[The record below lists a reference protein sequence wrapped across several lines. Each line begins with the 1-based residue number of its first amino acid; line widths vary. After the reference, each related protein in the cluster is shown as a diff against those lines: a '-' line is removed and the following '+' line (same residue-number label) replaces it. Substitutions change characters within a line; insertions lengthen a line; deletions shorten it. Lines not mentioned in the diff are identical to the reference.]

1 MASQEN
7 KDRAS
12 TAAQLTSEI
21 VRLLRKR
28 AGMTQEELGAEIDY
42 TGSAISAL
50 ETGAQPATEQMLD
63 GLEKSIGCG
72 MGIFTAAKKYVRM
85 DKYPRHFRDFA
96 RLEQQ
101 ALTLCT
107 YENFMV
113 DGLFQTE
120 EYARAL
126 TSGGYPPLPES
137 MVEEIVAARMARKA
151 VFDREPM
158 ALIEMV
164 LEESVL
170 RRPFGSWDIMR
181 GQLKHLID
189 CSQRPNVSIQVL
201 PMERGLRGQHAGAWG
216 PMKLVQTPE
225 HRMMVYLEGQGTS
238 NLLSEPAEV
247 TQRFHRYAKIRAQA
261 LGPDESLSLIERLA
275 GEL

>member
-12 TAAQLTSEI
+12 TAAQLTSDI
-21 VRLLRKR
+21 TRLLRKL
-28 AGMTQEELGAEIDY
+28 AGMTQEELGAQIGY

-63 GLEKSIGCG
+63 GLEKAIGSG
-72 MGIFTAAKKYVRM
+72 MGIFKAAKKYVRL
-85 DKYPRHFRDFA
+85 DKYPTFFKDFA
-96 RLEQQ
+96 RLEQA

-107 YENFMV
+107 YETLVV

-120 EYARAL
+120 DYARAL
-126 TSGGYPPLPES
+126 IGGGYPPLPEY
-137 MVEEIVAARMARKA
+137 MVEELVEARMARKA
-151 VFDREPM
+151 VFDREPT
-158 ALIEMV
+158 ALVEMV

-170 RRPFGSWDIMR
+170 RRPFGSWDVLR
-181 GQLKHLID
+181 GQLRHLIEVAE
-189 CSQRPNVSIQVL
+189 RPNVSVQVL
-201 PMERGLRGQHAGAWG
+201 PMDRGLRGRNAGARG

-225 HRMMVYLEGQGTS
+225 HRMMVYLEVQDTS
-238 NLLSEPAEV
+238 SLISEPADV
-247 TQRFHRYAKIRAQA
+247 TRHFHRYTKIREQA
-261 LGPDESLSLIERLA
+261 LGRDDSLGLIERVM

>member
-50 ETGAQPATEQMLD
+50 ETGAQPATEKMLD
-63 GLEKSIGCG
+63 SLEKSIGCG
-72 MGIFTAAKKYVRM
+72 MGIFTAAKKYVRL
-85 DKYPRHFRDFA
+85 DKYPTHFKDFA

-107 YENFMV
+107 YQNFV
-113 DGLFQTE
+113 IDGLFQTE

-126 TSGGYPPLPES
+126 IGGGYPPLPES
-137 MVEEIVAARMARKA
+137 VVEELVTARMARKA
-151 VFDREPM
+151 IFDREPM
-158 ALIEMV
+158 ALIELV
-164 LEESVL
+164 LEESTL
-170 RRPFGSWDIMR
+170 RRPFGSWDILR
-181 GQLKHLID
+181 GQLSHLID
-189 CSQRPNVSIQVL
+189 YSERRNVSVQVL
-201 PMERGLRGQHAGAWG
+201 PMDRGLRGQHAGARG
-216 PMKLVQTPE
+216 TMQLVQSPD
-225 HRMMVYLEGQGTS
+225 HRMMVYLEVQGIS

-247 TQRFHRYAKIRAQA
+247 TRHFHRYAKIRAQA
-261 LGPDESLSLIERLA
+261 LGPDESLGFIKRLA
-275 GEL
+275 EEL

>member
-12 TAAQLTSEI
+12 TAAQLTSDI
-21 VRLLRKR
+21 VRLLRKL
-28 AGMTQEELGAEIDY
+28 AGMTQEELATQIGY
-42 TGSAISAL
+42 TGSAVSAL
-50 ETGAQPATEQMLD
+50 ETGAQPANEKMLD
-63 GLEKSIGCG
+63 RLEGVIGCG
-72 MGIFTAAKKYVRM
+72 MGIFTAAKKYVRL
-85 DKYPRHFRDFA
+85 DKYPTHFKDFA
-96 RLEQQ
+96 RLERE

-107 YENFMV
+107 YENFVV

-126 TSGGYPPLPES
+126 IGGGYPPLPEVVVS
-137 MVEEIVAARMARKA
+137 ELVEARMERKA
-151 VFDREPM
+151 VFDRDPT

-181 GQLKHLID
+181 GQLNHLAEYAR
-189 CSQRPNVSIQVL
+189 RPNVNIQIL
-201 PMERGLRGQHAGAWG
+201 PMDRGLRGQHAGAEG
-216 PMKLVQTPE
+216 PMKLVQTPD
-225 HRMMVYLEGQGTS
+225 HRMLVYLEVEGTS
-238 NLLSEPAEV
+238 NLISDPPEV
-247 TQRFHRYAKIRAQA
+247 TRRFHRYAKIRAQA
-261 LGPDESLSLIERLA
+261 LGPDESLGLIERLA